1 MNINNLKK
9 FNPFEIERKKKN
21 KIYIDQIRLLNLHHY
36 NRCKKYKKI
45 INNLKFKL
53 KNINKLEDFPMLP
66 VRIFKK
72 FDLKSV
78 SENKIVKKLVSSGT
92 SGQELSKIY
101 LDKKNASDQVRVLGR
116 IMSTI
121 LGKKRLPMLIIDQN
135 PKTLDKSIFNARTVA
150 IYGFSIFGT
159 QHSYLLDEENK
170 IDYVSLNNF
179 LKKYSSD
186 KFLIFGFTS
195 LVYENLI
202 QKLSFNLIKSDF
214 QNGILIHGGG
224 WKKME
229 KLKVNNT
236 IFKKK
241 LIEKINLNKIYN
253 YYGLVEQAG
262 SVFIESKKCGYF
274 HTSVYSD
281 IFIRDKKFNVLKN
294 KKKGLIQLISLLPTS
309 YPGHNILTEDIG
321 EIIGEDNCKCGL
333 KGKYF
338 LVHGRTKEAEIRG
351 CSDIR

>member
-1 MNINNLKK
+1 MIIDSLQKL
-9 FNPFEIERKKKN
+9 NPFDINKRKKN
-21 KIYIDQIRLLNLHHY
+21 KIYIDHIKSLSLHHY
-36 NRCKKYKKI
+36 KCCKKYKKI
-45 INNLKFKL
+45 INNLKFKI
-53 KNINKLEDFPMLP
+53 KNNNKLEDFPMLP

-101 LDKKNASDQVRVLGR
+101 LDKKNANNQVRVLGK

-121 LGKKRLPMLIIDQN
+121 LGNKRLPMLIIDQN
-135 PKTLDKSIFNARTVA
+135 PKILDRSIFNARSTA
-150 IYGFSIFGT
+150 IYGFSIFGIN
-159 QHSYLLDEENK
+159 HCFLLDKENK
-170 IDYVSLNNF
+170 IDYISLNNF
-179 LKKYSSD
+179 LKKYGKG

-202 QKLSFNLIKSDF
+202 QKLSINLLKSNF

-229 KLKVNNT
+229 KLKVNNS

-241 LIEKINLNKIYN
+241 LIKKINLNKIYN
-253 YYGLVEQAG
+253 YYGLVEQTG
-262 SVFIESKKCGYF
+262 SIFIESKKCGYF
-274 HTSVYSD
+274 HTSIFSD

-294 KKKGLIQLISLLPTS
+294 KKKGLIQLMSLLPTS

-338 LVHGRTKEAEIRG
+338 LVHGRIKEAEIRG
-351 CSDIR
+351 CSDIG

>member
-1 MNINNLKK
+1 MNIDSLQKL
-9 FNPFEIERKKKN
+9 NPFDISKRKKN
-21 KIYIDQIRLLNLHHY
+21 KIYINYIKSLSLHHY
-36 NRCKKYKKI
+36 RCCKKYKKI
-45 INNLKFKL
+45 INNLKFKI
-53 KNINKLEDFPMLP
+53 KNNNKLEDFPMLP

-78 SENKIVKKLVSSGT
+78 PEKKIVKKLVSSGT

-101 LDKKNASDQVRVLGR
+101 LDKKNANNQVRVLGK

-121 LGKKRLPMLIIDQN
+121 LGNERLPMLIIDQN
-135 PKTLDKSIFNARTVA
+135 PKILDRSIFNARSTA
-150 IYGFSIFGT
+150 IYGFSIFGIN
-159 QHSYLLDEENK
+159 HCFLLDKENK
-170 IDYVSLNNF
+170 IDYISLNNF
-179 LKKYSSD
+179 LKKYGKD
-186 KFLIFGFTS
+186 KFLVFGFTS

-202 QKLSFNLIKSDF
+202 KKLSVNLLKSNF

-229 KLKVNNT
+229 KLNVNSS
-236 IFKKK
+236 ILKKK

-253 YYGLVEQAG
+253 YYGLVEQTG
-262 SVFIESKKCGYF
+262 SIFIESKKCGYF
-274 HTSVYSD
+274 HASIFSD

-294 KKKGLIQLISLLPTS
+294 KKKGLIQLMSLLPTS

-338 LVHGRTKEAEIRG
+338 LVHGRIKEAEIRG
-351 CSDIR
+351 CSDIG

>member
-1 MNINNLKK
+1 MIIDSLQKL
-9 FNPFEIERKKKN
+9 NPFGINKRKKN
-21 KIYIDQIRLLNLHHY
+21 KIYIDCIKSLSLHHY
-36 NRCKKYKKI
+36 RCCKKYKKI
-45 INNLKFKL
+45 INNLKFKI
-53 KNINKLEDFPMLP
+53 KNNNKLEDFPMLP

-78 SENKIVKKLVSSGT
+78 PEKKIVKKLVSSGT

-101 LDKKNASDQVRVLGR
+101 LDKKNANNQVRVLGK

-121 LGKKRLPMLIIDQN
+121 LGNKRLPMLIIDQN
-135 PKTLDKSIFNARTVA
+135 PKILDRSIFNARSTA
-150 IYGFSIFGT
+150 IYGFSIFGIN
-159 QHSYLLDEENK
+159 HCFLLDKENK
-170 IDYVSLNNF
+170 IDYISLNNF
-179 LKKYSSD
+179 LKKYGKD

-202 QKLSFNLIKSDF
+202 KKLSVNLLKSNF

-229 KLKVNNT
+229 KLSVNSS
-236 IFKKK
+236 ILKKK

-253 YYGLVEQAG
+253 YYGLVEQTG
-262 SVFIESKKCGYF
+262 SIFIESKKCGYF
-274 HTSVYSD
+274 HTSIFSD

-294 KKKGLIQLISLLPTS
+294 KKKGLIQLMSLLPTS

-338 LVHGRTKEAEIRG
+338 LVHGRIKEAEIRG
-351 CSDIR
+351 CSDIG

>member
-1 MNINNLKK
+1 MNINSLQK
-9 FNPFEIERKKKN
+9 FNPFDVNKREKN
-21 KIYIDQIRLLNLHHY
+21 KIYTNQIKLLNLHHY
-36 NRCKKYKKI
+36 KRCGKYKKI
-45 INNLKFKL
+45 INNLKFKI
-53 KNINKLEDFPMLP
+53 KNKNKLEDFLMLP

-78 SENKIVKKLVSSGT
+78 SEDKIVKKLVSSGT
-92 SGQELSKIY
+92 SGRELSKIY
-101 LDKKNASDQVRVLGR
+101 LDKKNASDQVRVLGK

-121 LGKKRLPMLIIDQN
+121 LGNKRLPMIIIDQD
-135 PKTLDKSIFNARTVA
+135 PKTLGKPIFDARAAA

-159 QHSYLLDEENK
+159 KHCYLLDKENK

-179 LKKYSSD
+179 LKKYSKN

-202 QKLSFNLIKSDF
+202 QKLSINLIKSNF

-229 KLKVNNT
+229 KLKINNA
-236 IFKKK
+236 IFKEK
-241 LIEKINLNKIYN
+241 LIRKINLNKIYN
-253 YYGLVEQAG
+253 YYGLVEQTG
-262 SVFIESKKCGYF
+262 SVFIESGKCGYF
-274 HTSVYSD
+274 HTSIYSD

-338 LVHGRTKEAEIRG
+338 LVHGRIKEAEIRG

>member
-1 MNINNLKK
+1 MIIDSLQKL
-9 FNPFEIERKKKN
+9 NPFGINKRKKN
-21 KIYIDQIRLLNLHHY
+21 KIYIDYIKSLSLHHY
-36 NRCKKYKKI
+36 RCCKKYKKI
-45 INNLKFKL
+45 INNLKFKI
-53 KNINKLEDFPMLP
+53 KNNNKLEDFPMLP

-78 SENKIVKKLVSSGT
+78 PEKKIVKKLVSSGT

-101 LDKKNASDQVRVLGR
+101 LDKKNANNQVRVLGK

-121 LGKKRLPMLIIDQN
+121 LGNKRLPMLIIDQN
-135 PKTLDKSIFNARTVA
+135 PKILDRSVFNARSTA
-150 IYGFSIFGT
+150 IYGFSIFGIN
-159 QHSYLLDEENK
+159 HCFLLDKENK
-170 IDYVSLNNF
+170 IDYISLNNF
-179 LKKYSSD
+179 LKKYGKD

-202 QKLSFNLIKSDF
+202 KKLSVNLLKSNF

-229 KLKVNNT
+229 KLKVNNS

-241 LIEKINLNKIYN
+241 LIKKINLNKIYN
-253 YYGLVEQAG
+253 YYGLVEQTG
-262 SVFIESKKCGYF
+262 SIFIESKKCGYF
-274 HTSVYSD
+274 HTSIFSD

-294 KKKGLIQLISLLPTS
+294 KKKGLIQLMSLLPTS

-338 LVHGRTKEAEIRG
+338 LVHGRIKEAEIRG
-351 CSDIR
+351 CSDIG